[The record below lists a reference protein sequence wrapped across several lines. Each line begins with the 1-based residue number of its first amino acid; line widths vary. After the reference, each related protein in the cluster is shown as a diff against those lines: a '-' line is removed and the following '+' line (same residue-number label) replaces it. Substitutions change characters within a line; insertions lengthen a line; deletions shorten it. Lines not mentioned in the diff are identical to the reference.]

1 MSAHESMLVYR
12 GLRYMRL
19 SMLLIAISITAY
31 LIHDPLPRPYG
42 GSWLG
47 YTLGGISALLVL
59 WLMWFGVKKR
69 SYGKGG
75 MTKAWLSAHI
85 YLGAAL
91 VVTTTLHAGF
101 QFSWNLHT
109 FTYILCM
116 ATIISGIFGVYT
128 YARYPTLITANR
140 RGDAFDDMLRRM
152 TELDEE
158 ARLLTQGMPDRVTR
172 VVNEAAEKTVIGGSA
187 LAQLRANTKNSP
199 ARKAF
204 QQMKDLAGVATTE
217 EAGKFAALVTIMGQ
231 KAELVDRVA
240 KDIRFKAIMELW
252 LFFHVPL
259 AFGLLAA
266 LIAHVFVVFY
276 MT

>member
-1 MSAHESMLVYR
+1 MAAHESMLVYR
-12 GLRYMRL
+12 GFRYMRFSL
-19 SMLLIAISITAY
+19 LLIAISITAY
-31 LIHDPLPRPYG
+31 LIHEPLPRPYG

-47 YTLGGISALLVL
+47 YTLGGISALLVV
-59 WLMWFGVKKR
+59 WLMWFGIKKR
-69 SYGKGG
+69 KYGKGG
-75 MTKAWLSAHI
+75 LTKAWLSAHV

-109 FTYILCM
+109 FTYILCNL
-116 ATIISGIFGVYT
+116 TILSGIFGVYT
-128 YARYPTLITANR
+128 YARYPSLITSNR
-140 RGDAFDDMLRRM
+140 KGASSEDMLRRM

-158 ARLLTQGMPDRVTR
+158 ARMLAANMPDRVTR
-172 VVNEAAEKTVIGGSA
+172 VVNEAAEKTVIGGSV
-187 LAQLRANTKNSP
+187 LTQLRANTKNSP

-204 QQMKDLAGVATTE
+204 QQMTDLAGVATSE
-217 EAGKFAALVTIMGQ
+217 EAGQFAALVTIMGQ

-252 LFFHVPL
+252 LYLHVPL